1 MKLSFPSFLFLFLQP
16 EVPFAGKYTK
26 DRIGLASNFPF
37 PSYAQYNELMAKM
50 TVLEHLVKYTNLW
63 DYFFHIFFFIFFKY
77 SFDIVILGIL
87 QASTWN

>member
-16 EVPFAGKYTK
+16 EVPFAGKYTM

-50 TVLEHLVKYTNLW
+50 TVLEHLVKYTNL
-63 DYFFHIFFFIFFKY
+63 
-77 SFDIVILGIL
+77 
-87 QASTWN
+87 

>member
-37 PSYAQYNELMAKM
+37 PSYAQYYSRKLMAKM
-50 TVLEHLVKYTNLW
+50 TVLEHLVKYTNL
-63 DYFFHIFFFIFFKY
+63 
-77 SFDIVILGIL
+77 
-87 QASTWN
+87 